1 MALNRGPGTAA
12 ATAQLA
18 WQGVR
23 GAAPR
28 AAWKGLAGVQRSQPL
43 CASSTPPSPTSASCL
58 PRVLP
63 FPSSCLGF
71 PASSKSRAWP
81 ALSCQG
87 PPQGLCTVALPAW
100 KVGEPSHIWIF
111 LGRPLLLLQDSPLS
125 ATLALSRHCVLFLQ
139 STCSPVLSHLLSIT
153 TMECQLP
160 GVREFASLDT
170 PRPAQC
176 LAYSR
181 FSISEIK
188 KSPCVTSP
196 IGNVIF
202 SAFDLLDQ
210 FCQWQFLSSL
220 VFLTTSVLMAK
231 RCLKTS

>member
-43 CASSTPPSPTSASCL
+43 CASSIPPSPTSASCL

-188 KSPCVTSP
+188 KSPCVTWSLF
-196 IGNVIF
+196 IT
-202 SAFDLLDQ
+202 
-210 FCQWQFLSSL
+210 SSL
-220 VFLTTSVLMAK
+220 LHRKPLY
-231 RCLKTS
+231 R